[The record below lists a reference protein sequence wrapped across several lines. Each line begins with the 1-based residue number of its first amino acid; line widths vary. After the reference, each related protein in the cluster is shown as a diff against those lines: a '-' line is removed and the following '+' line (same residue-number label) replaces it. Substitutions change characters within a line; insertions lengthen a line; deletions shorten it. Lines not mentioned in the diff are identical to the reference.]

1 MSYPLRVLIA
11 IDQLVATVF
20 FGTEPDETISAM
32 AYRRNWTALQS
43 FINFLFRDP
52 NHCRD
57 SYLSE
62 KNGSQNHPEYRDA

>member
-1 MSYPLRVLIA
+1 VSYPLRVLIA
-11 IDQLVATVF
+11 IDQLAATVF

-32 AYRRNWTALQS
+32 AYRRGWRGFET

-57 SYLSE
+57 AYFAE
-62 KNGSQNHPEYRDA
+62 CNGTQNHPEYRSK